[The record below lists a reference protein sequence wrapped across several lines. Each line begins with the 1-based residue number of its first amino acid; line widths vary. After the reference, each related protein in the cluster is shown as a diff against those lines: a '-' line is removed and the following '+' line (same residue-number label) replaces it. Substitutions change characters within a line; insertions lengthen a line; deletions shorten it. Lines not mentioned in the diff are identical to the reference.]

1 MEVGIPMVKI
11 YLNGTEIAYK
21 PDFSI
26 TEEYSEALDTGK
38 IIIPQVA
45 LMTIEPFDVIKIEDT
60 TESYTKYM
68 CVSNVH
74 KKVVKW
80 SSPKLYDY
88 EIGLISNTI
97 RLQRIILPN
106 RSITQSLVGTNK
118 TIKDVIFNFVNMYA
132 PTFTVST
139 ALSSATEYVT
149 CPEMKWERPTL
160 HEVFNDLLAVINAC
174 VTMTTATEIS
184 YLPFNVAG
192 SEITDSDI
200 NGYETEQ
207 SIEDYANTVEMDAS
221 NVVANQRNAITTDWI
236 SVRTTQG
243 PVLTTKNAEIIV
255 EKPIYKINSISVR
268 WNSTFNYN
276 ITAYCLEKKAYDL
289 LKSSNSASVWLGNG
303 YKRHYIYFE
312 EGSNVIKGLCDSE
325 TTWFVGAGS
334 GLPILTRIN
343 NMASTTLSGNDV
355 FKLVFKIYYTTIEGV
370 KFASEKEVPL
380 TYESALINGQ
390 DSTYINMETTS
401 KKQQQTVNRLGNEEI
416 TIYGKYSLIASVPSL
431 ADYYDTDYILSKR
444 TIVFGAS
451 SKAFTGVLTKN
462 YVKKYLFTGLNSKKR
477 YTQLLPANEA
487 FICNHL
493 TKVKLQFS
501 FTNATTNLALENYLL
516 KFGSYMPIK
525 CALIRTHYTGG
536 TYSTYIGL
544 AGSAFVSDKSLVY
557 NFRMQDN
564 FTSGM
569 CVEPTFNILGVNAAS
584 GMSFVPYVDSRG
596 EFITY
601 DVTMFTTL
609 DNTGIEST
617 DIDEYNPALQRCR
630 AYPEIS
636 AGTDDAIF
644 QKLNIFR
651 YKDNREIMSETYQ
664 FFIKGN
670 DNIFLTEK
678 FYQDSPLTCPDTESL
693 RVRYA
698 STTANLYDETD
709 LFGLANNGTGKFT
722 INRTDN
728 YIEIAPIEDNG
739 VTEANIVSWGITDLD
754 NNLYIGVNSS
764 NLRIYLNKEND

>member
-1 MEVGIPMVKI
+1 MVKI

-21 PDFSI
+21 PDFYI

-38 IIIPQVA
+38 VIIPQVA
-45 LMTIEPFDVIKIEDT
+45 LMSIEPFDVIKIEDT
-60 TESYTKYM
+60 AESYTKYM
-68 CVSNVH
+68 CVSSVH

-80 SSPKLYDY
+80 STPKLYDY
-88 EIGLISNTI
+88 DIGLVSNTI

-118 TIKDVIFNFVNMYA
+118 TIKDVLFNFVNMYA
-132 PTFTVST
+132 PNFTIST

-160 HEVFNDLLAVINAC
+160 FEVFNDLLAVINAC

-184 YLPFNVAG
+184 YLPFNLIG

-221 NVVANQRNAITTDWI
+221 NVVSNQRNAITTDWI

-255 EKPIYKINSISVR
+255 EKPIYEIKSITAR
-268 WNSTFNYN
+268 WNSTFSYD
-276 ITAYCLEKKAYDL
+276 ITDYCLEKKEYDL
-289 LKSSNSASVWLGNG
+289 LKSSNSATVWLGDG

-325 TTWFVGAGS
+325 STWFLGADS
-334 GLPILTRIN
+334 GLPIITRLN
-343 NMASTTLSGNDV
+343 NMASATLSAADV

-370 KFASEKEVPL
+370 KFTSEKEVPL
-380 TYESALINGQ
+380 TYDSALINGQ
-390 DSTYINMETTS
+390 DSTYVNMETAA
-401 KKQQQTVNRLGNEEI
+401 KKQQQTVNRLGNPEI
-416 TIYGKYSLIASVPSL
+416 TIYGKYSLLASVPSL

-444 TIVFGAS
+444 TISFGAS
-451 SKAFTGVLTKN
+451 SKTFTGVLTKN
-462 YVKKYLFTGLNSKKR
+462 YVKKYLFTGLNSRKR

-493 TKVKLQFS
+493 TKIKLQFS
-501 FTNATTNLALENYLL
+501 FTNASTNAALENHLL
-516 KFGSYMPIK
+516 KFGSYFPIK
-525 CALIRTHYTGG
+525 CSLIRTHYTGG
-536 TYSTYIGL
+536 TSSTYIGL
-544 AGSAFVSDKSLVY
+544 AGSAFVAGKSLVY

-564 FTSGM
+564 FTSAM

-596 EFITY
+596 EFIIY

-609 DNTGIEST
+609 DNTGIESSVEA
-617 DIDEYNPALQRCR
+617 EYNPALQRCR

-636 AGTDDAIF
+636 SGTDNAVY

-670 DNIFLTEK
+670 DNIFVTDK
-678 FYQDSPLTCPDTESL
+678 FYQDSPLTCETTQNL

-698 STTANLYDETD
+698 FNTYYDETSI
-709 LFGLANNGTGKFT
+709 FGVGNNGYLKFDVT
-722 INRTDN
+722 RTNN
-728 YIEIAPIEDNG
+728 YIEITPLEDNG
-739 VTEANIVSWGITDLD
+739 VTEASIVSWGITDI
-754 NNLYIGVNSS
+754 NNKLYIGVNSS
-764 NLRIYLNKEND
+764 TLRIYLNKEND